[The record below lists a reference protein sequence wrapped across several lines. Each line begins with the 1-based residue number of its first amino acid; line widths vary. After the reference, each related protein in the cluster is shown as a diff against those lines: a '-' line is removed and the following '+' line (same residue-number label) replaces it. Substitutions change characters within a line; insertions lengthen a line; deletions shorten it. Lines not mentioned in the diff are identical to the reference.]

1 MPNESNRR
9 IRVLEL
15 RSVRGTGGGPE
26 KTILLGASRADRSR
40 FDVTVCYLRDVR
52 DEIFEI
58 DRRARAADVDY
69 VEIRERHSFDPKI
82 WGALR
87 RLARDRQIDIVHAHD
102 YKTDFLVWALAR
114 AEPVIAL
121 STAHGWSRSS
131 LREYGYYFADKVLL
145 SRYPCVIAVSEPIRQ
160 TLIRFGARPERVKRI
175 SNAIDP
181 HAFRRTD
188 GTREAMRRELSV
200 PQDARI
206 VGSVGRL
213 ERVKRYD
220 VFLEAVA
227 RLRGPVAVIIAGE
240 GSCRADLENQARRLG
255 IGDRVHLLGLRSDA
269 KEIHQAFDVYVQSSE
284 TEGVSNAVLEAM
296 ALETPI
302 VATAVGG
309 TGELIEHGVHGLLVP
324 RNDSDALASAIQQ
337 TLDSPEVAAARVAR
351 ARNRVETDLSFEA
364 RTRAVEDIYEELM
377 QSRRAPSA
385 AARGDVLA

>member
-1 MPNESNRR
+1 MPDDSNRR

-26 KTILLGASRADRSR
+26 KTILLGATRADRSR

-52 DEIFEI
+52 DDIFEI

-69 VEIRERHSFDPKI
+69 LEIRERHSFDPKI
-82 WGALR
+82 WGSLR
-87 RLARDRQIDIVHAHD
+87 QLVRERQIDIVHAHD

-114 AEPVIAL
+114 VESVIAL

-131 LREYGYYFADKVLL
+131 AREYGYYFADKILL
-145 SRYPCVIAVSEPIRQ
+145 SRYPAVIAVSEPIRQ

-175 SNAIDP
+175 LNAIDP
-181 HAFRRTD
+181 DAFRRTP
-188 GTREAMRRELSV
+188 GVRENVRRELSI
-200 PQDARI
+200 PDDASI

-220 VFLEAVA
+220 ILLDAVA
-227 RLRGPVAVIIAGE
+227 MLRKPAFVVIAGD
-240 GSCRADLENQARRLG
+240 GTCRADLQNQAHRLG
-255 IGDRVHLLGLRSDA
+255 LGDRVRLLGVRSDA

-296 ALETPI
+296 ALETPV

-309 TGELIEHGVHGLLVP
+309 TGELIDDGVHGLLVQK
-324 RNDSDALASAIQQ
+324 NDANALALAIQR
-337 TLDSPEVAAARVAR
+337 TLDDPTATARTTHAR
-351 ARNRVETDLSFEA
+351 KRIETELSFDA
-364 RTRAVEDIYEELM
+364 RTRSVERIYEELM
-377 QSRRAPSA
+377 QSRRTPA
-385 AARGDVLA
+385 AATRGDVLA